1 MLRCIGKN
9 IILEL
14 SNQTEYE
21 KNGIIIKSS
30 SSSNLIGNV
39 ICIGNEVLEIK
50 VGDKVI
56 YSERDAKKIIY
67 ESNEYFVLNEKD
79 VLAIIWGE
87 IVNEKNIMW
96 NN

>member
-9 IILEL
+9 IIVEL
-14 SNQTEYE
+14 SNKNEYE

-39 ICIGNEVLEIK
+39 ICIGNEVMEIK

-67 ESNEYFVLNEKD
+67 ESNEYYVVNEKD
-79 VLAIIWGE
+79 ILAII
-87 IVNEKNIMW
+87 
-96 NN
+96 

>member
-9 IILEL
+9 IIVEL
-14 SNQTEYE
+14 SNQNEYE

-30 SSSNLIGNV
+30 NSSNLIGNV
-39 ICIGNEVLEIK
+39 ICIGNEVMEIK

-56 YSERDAKKIIY
+56 YSQSNAKKIIY

-79 VLAIIWGE
+79 ILAII
-87 IVNEKNIMW
+87 
-96 NN
+96 

>member
-9 IILEL
+9 IIVEL
-14 SNQTEYE
+14 SDKNEYE

-39 ICIGNEVLEIK
+39 ICVGNEVMEIK

-56 YSERDAKKIIY
+56 YSEKDAKKIIY
-67 ESNEYFVLNEKD
+67 ESNEYYVLNEKD
-79 VLAIIWGE
+79 ILAII
-87 IVNEKNIMW
+87 
-96 NN
+96 